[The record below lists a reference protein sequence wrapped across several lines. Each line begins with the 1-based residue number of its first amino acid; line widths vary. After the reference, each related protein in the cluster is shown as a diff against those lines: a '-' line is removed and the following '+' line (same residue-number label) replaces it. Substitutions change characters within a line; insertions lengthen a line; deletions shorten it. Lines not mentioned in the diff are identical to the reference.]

1 MDLDE
6 EIIKAVNKHTIGL
19 ISYYYT
25 INGNYIIIIIDST
38 YKNTNINNLYDELK
52 NKLMYKNDYGYYK
65 IITYPIYSDL
75 IKENKY
81 TTFLKFETEYYNE
94 NELYNNLLGPVS
106 ISEYYSS
113 EYDMH
118 IYLYGDKH
126 MKGFHYGE
134 IESIKIDDFIE
145 KTIQMNKNV
154 PIDIY
159 LELPYQEKT
168 TMPKYFESDISY
180 IHDVKNK
187 FYECLYKKDC
197 KYPNLRVHYNDFR
210 SIMNKE
216 YIESYQIRGPTYI
229 LIQFL
234 AGDWED
240 ILYLEKST
248 EILLEKLRNV
258 FLKSQHDNMFDLL
271 YSIYDIHG
279 KITKQYNNIKN
290 TKIIQIIR
298 KYYIDLYTTNNYN
311 KKTVLKQLNDS
322 ISKINESDLYKQ
334 VYRKEEHE
342 KIKQI
347 LINILIPILDVYL
360 VGRLFRD
367 YKETDKYSGI
377 AKNSMIYVG
386 QLHIINIRNILNLLG
401 FKYINHVG
409 ITDIED
415 VDKMMERNEIEK
427 IVNMQLNDI
436 SGFMQPFFYIHR
448 ENNKLTQIKRKN
460 ITELKLNHEFIDVL
474 KRLNYND
481 SITIE
486 VINKINPS
494 KIKKYDNI
502 LFKKLYESKLPSQS
516 WIDLQH
522 EYISGLNKLDYSFI
536 KLFVLGGYIYLNKYV
551 EDKFTVY
558 NIPDNLNIFNESYK
572 LYTNDDINLV
582 QNPVELEKYFMLFY
596 ATINKV
602 LKNSPKS
609 DYFTCYI
616 HNYEQVDIYTNEEYN
631 LDKYYFAE
639 LNTLEN
645 IDDNNVKTIMSI
657 TTNTNF
663 LYYYGKIILPHFLNL
678 TCLKENIMREFL
690 DKNMNIIQKNYISLK
705 KI

>member
-1 MDLDE
+1 
-6 EIIKAVNKHTIGL
+6 
-19 ISYYYT
+19 
-25 INGNYIIIIIDST
+25 
-38 YKNTNINNLYDELK
+38 
-52 NKLMYKNDYGYYK
+52 
-65 IITYPIYSDL
+65 
-75 IKENKY
+75 
-81 TTFLKFETEYYNE
+81 
-94 NELYNNLLGPVS
+94 
-106 ISEYYSS
+106 
-113 EYDMH
+113 
-118 IYLYGDKH
+118 
-126 MKGFHYGE
+126 MKGFHYSK
-134 IESIKIDDFIE
+134 IESIKIDNFIE

-216 YIESYQIRGPTYI
+216 YIESDKIRGPTYS